1 MLIRP
6 AVLADVDAIA
16 RVHVE
21 SWRTTY
27 AGIVSAEFLANL
39 SYERRAE
46 TWRNNLESQ
55 HQSYLVVAER
65 ESELVGFA
73 VGGPNRETEDEYA
86 AELYAIYL
94 LAGEQGQGTGRALF
108 NAVVAELK
116 RRGLASLLVW
126 VLAANPARKFYE
138 ALGGQSVRE
147 KQIEIGD
154 QSLTEVAYGWK
165 TLTNF

>member
-1 MLIRP
+1 MIIRP
-6 AVLADVDAIA
+6 AVLADADAIA
-16 RVHVE
+16 RVHVD

-46 TWRNNLESQ
+46 TWRNNLDGHHHS
-55 HQSYLVVAER
+55 LIVVAER
-65 ESELVGFA
+65 EGEIVGFA
-73 VGGPNRETEDEYA
+73 TGGPNRETEDDYA

-94 LAGEQGQGTGRALF
+94 LASEQGQGIGRALF

-126 VLAANPARKFYE
+126 VLAANPAQKFYE
-138 ALGGQSVRE
+138 ALGGQYVRE
-147 KQIEIGD
+147 KQIEIGG
-154 QSLTEVAYGWK
+154 QPLTEVAYGWK
-165 TLTNF
+165 TLEQF

>member
-126 VLAANPARKFYE
+126 VLASNPARKFYE